1 MKVFM
6 VIDALGKGGK
16 ERRMLELIKGLVQ
29 DNEYQ
34 IMLVSLTDIIEYDIV
49 YKLPIEFEVIKRRS
63 RKDPQVAFK
72 LYRIIKEF
80 NPDIIHS
87 WGSMASI
94 FLLPAIWLTKKI
106 FLNGIIADAPKD
118 MGIFDGLYFRTKMS
132 NVFADRIIS
141 NSKAGIKSYKS
152 PINKTTCIY
161 NGIDINRFSNL
172 PAVQTMKDIFFPE
185 ASKDK
190 EMFIAGMV
198 AAFEERKDYDTLIR
212 AALTLVKQNE
222 KINFLLVG
230 NGADFSRIKALVP
243 IDLQHRIVFA
253 GKRSDVEAI
262 INMFDVGILL
272 TNSSIHGEGI
282 SNSILEY
289 MALGK
294 PVIATRGGGTDEAIL
309 DNETGYLI
317 GNGRDDQLVN
327 KIMLLMESGELRAG
341 LGRRGRQLISEQF
354 NLVNMTNQYIQ
365 VYKRLLIEK
374 KKS

>member
-16 ERRMLELIKGLVQ
+16 ERRMLELIKGLVY
-29 DNEYQ
+29 DSEYQ

-63 RKDPQVAFK
+63 RKDPRVVLK

-94 FLLPAIWLTKKI
+94 FLLPAVWLTKKI
-106 FLNGIIADAPKD
+106 FLNGIIADAPKN
-118 MGIFDGLYFRTKMS
+118 MGLFDGLYFRTKIS
-132 NVFADRIIS
+132 NAFADRIIS
-141 NSKAGIKSYKS
+141 NSKAGIKAYKS
-152 PINKTTCIY
+152 PDYKTTCIY

-172 PAVQTMKDIFFPE
+172 PPVQTMKAIFFPD
-185 ASKDK
+185 ASK

-198 AAFEERKDYDTLIR
+198 AAFEERKDYDTLVR
-212 AALTLVKQNE
+212 AALTLVKQNRS
-222 KINFLLVG
+222 INFLLVG
-230 NGADFSRIKALVP
+230 NGADFNRIKAAVP

-262 INMFDVGILL
+262 INIFDVGILL
-272 TNSSIHGEGI
+272 TNSTIHGEGI

-317 GNGRDDQLVN
+317 DNGRDDQLVN

-341 LGRRGRQLISEQF
+341 LGRRGRQLIGEQF
-354 NLVNMTNQYIQ
+354 NLAKMTNQYIQ
-365 VYKRLLIEK
+365 VYKSLLIEK

>member
-1 MKVFM
+1 M

-29 DNEYQ
+29 DSEYQ
-34 IMLVSLTDIIEYDIV
+34 IMLVSLTDIVEYEIV
-49 YKLPIEFEVIKRRS
+49 YKLPIEFALIKRRS
-63 RKDPQVAFK
+63 RKDPRVAYK

-106 FLNGIIADAPKD
+106 FLNGIIADAPKNL
-118 MGIFDGLYFRTKMS
+118 GIFDRLYFRTKVS
-132 NVFADRIIS
+132 NAFADRIIS
-141 NSKAGIKSYKS
+141 NSKAGITSYKS
-152 PINKTTCIY
+152 PVNKTTCIY

-172 PAVQTMKDIFFPE
+172 PAVQTMKEVFFPD
-185 ASKDK
+185 AGRD
-190 EMFIAGMV
+190 MFIAGMV
-198 AAFEERKDYDTLIR
+198 AAFEERKDYDTLVR

-230 NGADFSRIKALVP
+230 NGADFARIKTAVP
-243 IDLQHRIVFA
+243 VNLQHRIVFA

-262 INMFDVGILL
+262 INIFDVGILL

-289 MALGK
+289 MALEK

-317 GNGRDDQLVN
+317 DNGRDDQLVN
-327 KIMLLMESGELRAG
+327 KIMLLMGSRELRTG
-341 LGRRGRQLISEQF
+341 LGKRGRQLITEQF
-354 NLVNMTNQYIQ
+354 NLANMTNQYIQ
-365 VYKRLLIEK
+365 VYNSLLIEK